1 MDINNSKI
9 RIPLQISKGVI
20 IVPIRYEV
28 THFILE
34 TLKSDLLD
42 FVSEN
47 KADAV
52 IFDLKGVEILDAEDF
67 KGLNKIIKMIKL
79 MGLNTVLCGLSP
91 GIVASIVSLDV
102 DLRQV
107 KTTLDLNAAMDL
119 LANKTN

>member
-9 RIPLQISKGVI
+9 RIPLQISKGII

-42 FVSEN
+42 FVSEH

-67 KGLNKIIKMIKL
+67 KGLNKIIKMIKI
-79 MGLNTVLCGLSP
+79 MGLDTVLCGLSP
-91 GIVASIVSLDV
+91 GIVAGIVSLDV

-119 LANKTN
+119 LAN